1 MEEKVINVLV
11 VLSSCAAEEEKEVA
25 LTWGGASLCR
35 FVGSLASLPLPD
47 SSSARQHLLLFIS
60 ALIPKALAS
69 LLTSFTLALAGDP
82 QARRRALD
90 EPRYLDGVLLEVQR
104 LWPPFIG
111 GRRIAEQVCRK
122 EKILHFFC
130 TQLLKSE
137 SLQIYIFYSIKYI
150 LVHCV
155 ALAQ

>member
-1 MEEKVINVLV
+1 MKK
-11 VLSSCAAEEEKEVA
+11 CAQWRTNAAA
-25 LTWGGASLCR
+25 LTWLVSSCR

-69 LLTSFTLALAGDP
+69 LLTSFTLALAGDQ

-90 EPRYLDGVLLEVQR
+90 EPRYLDSVLLEVQR

-111 GRRIAEQVCRK
+111 GRRIAEQVCRR
-122 EKILHFFC
+122 ERF
-130 TQLLKSE
+130 
-137 SLQIYIFYSIKYI
+137 YIFPHRQKKKQTIEI
-150 LVHCV
+150 
-155 ALAQ
+155 

>member
-1 MEEKVINVLV
+1 M
-11 VLSSCAAEEEKEVA
+11 
-25 LTWGGASLCR
+25 
-35 FVGSLASLPLPD
+35 GSLASLPLPE

-69 LLTSFTLALAGDP
+69 LLTSFTLALAGDR

-111 GRRIAEQVCRK
+111 GRRIAEQVCW
-122 EKILHFFC
+122 EG
-130 TQLLKSE
+130 KSDY
-137 SLQIYIFYSIKYI
+137 LFIYLFDLSM
-150 LVHCV
+150 
-155 ALAQ
+155 